1 MAAKGGTKV
10 IDRGYNKL
18 REQIAQMAES
28 PEGAHVKVGFIE
40 GKLGDQSHGE
50 GLTVT
55 NVAVFNEFGTPTIPE
70 RPFLRDT
77 SDLIKTDIEALSDKM
92 LDQIVR
98 GKSTVKKALDV
109 IGLRVQAAF
118 RRAVNQWDSPPNAPA
133 TIRKKGADNP
143 LVDTGQMRNSIEFE
157 PHFKSNVSVRVEVE
171 SD

>member
-28 PEGAHVKVGFIE
+28 PDGAHVKVGFLE
-40 GKLGDQSHGE
+40 GKLGDQVHSE
-50 GLTVT
+50 NLTVT
-55 NVAVFNEFGTPTIPE
+55 QVAVFNEFGTPTIPE

-77 SDLIKTDIEALSDKM
+77 SDVIKSDMANLADKM

-98 GKSTVKKALDV
+98 GKSTVKKALDI
-109 IGLRVQAAF
+109 IGLKVQAAF
-118 RRAVNQWDSPPNAPA
+118 RKAVTDWDSPPNAPS

-143 LVDTGQMRNSIEFE
+143 LVDTGQMRNSIEFVPE
-157 PHFKSNVSVRVEVE
+157 FKSNVSVKLEVE